1 MNIKH
6 KIKIANTFSKSAK
19 YYDQYAYLQR
29 KCGHT
34 LCKLLGLVSKQYLLD
49 AGCGTGWFS
58 KYWKLRN
65 NNIIALDI
73 SPGMIMYAKRNRS
86 AHMYLLGD
94 IEQLPLMN
102 SSIDIIYS
110 NLAVQ
115 WCADLKSALVE
126 FFRVLKPGGKLALS
140 TLANGS
146 LIELKQAWSKIDNN
160 IHVNKFLSIK
170 NISNIFSIY
179 RHSIFTKTYKIYY
192 DKLLNLLKEIKGVG
206 ASYLYGRNTFGL
218 TGSNKLKL
226 LEKYWPNKS
235 NQLLSLSYQV
245 VYGILYY
252 D

>member
-1 MNIKH
+1 MNTKH
-6 KIKIANTFSKSAK
+6 KIKIANTFSKSANH
-19 YYDQYAYLQR
+19 YDEYAYLQR
-29 KCGHT
+29 KCGNT
-34 LCKLLGLVSKQYLLD
+34 LCKLLGTVNKQYLLD

-58 KYWKLRN
+58 KYWKLYN
-65 NNIIALDI
+65 NNVIALDI
-73 SPGMIMYAKRNRS
+73 SPGMIMYAKKNKS

-115 WCADLKSALVE
+115 WCINLESVLVE
-126 FFRVLKPGGKLALS
+126 FFRVLKPGGKLAVS

-146 LIELKQAWSKIDNN
+146 LIELKQAWSKIDND

-170 NISNIFSIY
+170 NISSIFSIY
-179 RHSIFTKTYKIYY
+179 RHNIIIRTYKIYHN
-192 DKLLNLLKEIKGVG
+192 KLLNLLKEIKGVG
-206 ASYLYGRNTFGL
+206 ANYLYSRNAFGL
-218 TGSNKLKL
+218 TSSNKLKL

-235 NQLLSLSYQV
+235 NKLLSLSYKV